1 MDDTGRA
8 HEEDIFSMI
17 RSPGNLEELHDESL
31 DDGSQYLC
39 EYGDGLEA
47 EEEQIIFQNPL
58 HLLTMSGEVYVLAS
72 GDHYICI
79 N

>member
-17 RSPGNLEELHDESL
+17 RSSGNLVELHDESL
-31 DDGSQYLC
+31 DDGSQYLN

-47 EEEQIIFQNPL
+47 EEEQIMFQNPKQ
-58 HLLTMSGEVYVLAS
+58 LTMSGEVYILAS
-72 GDHYICI
+72 GDHYMCI